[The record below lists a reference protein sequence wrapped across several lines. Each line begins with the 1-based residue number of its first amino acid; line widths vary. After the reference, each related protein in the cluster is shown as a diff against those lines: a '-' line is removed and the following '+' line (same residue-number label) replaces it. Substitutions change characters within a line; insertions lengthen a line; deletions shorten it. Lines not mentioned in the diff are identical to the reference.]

1 MGLLWFL
8 GDFKIMTS
16 FSGFYK
22 LSRKE
27 RLAKIKEFSGLTDD
41 EIKVLEAADA
51 LSFETADRMVE
62 NAIGTFQLPLGV
74 AVNFVINGQEKVIPM
89 ATEEP
94 SVIAAASN
102 GAKLALPE
110 GFKTGSTDPIMIGQI
125 QLVNVPD
132 AKKSAKEIIAKKKEI
147 IKLANKP
154 DAPMVKY
161 GGGVKELDVKEYDTP
176 RGKMLVVY
184 LFIDCRDAMG
194 ANAVNTFCET
204 LAPEFE
210 KLTGAKARLRILSNF
225 ATERIAKAKAVW
237 KKDVIGEE
245 AIEGILDAYEF
256 AAADNF
262 RAATHNKGVM
272 NGIDAVVIA
281 TGNDWR
287 AVEAGAHSFA
297 SMSGRCMPL
306 TKYKKTKSGDLEGEI
321 EIPMAV
327 GLVGGATK
335 THPTA
340 KLAVKMLGVKS
351 AGELAQIIA
360 AVGLSQNFAALKA
373 LSTEGIQRGHMELH
387 ARNVAVAAGAKGKQ
401 VDEIAEKMIAERN
414 IRQERAAELLKK

>member
-1 MGLLWFL
+1 
-8 GDFKIMTS
+8 MTS

-22 LSRKE
+22 LSRKD
-27 RLAKIKEFSGLTDD
+27 RLAKIKEFAGLTDE
-41 EIKVLEAADA
+41 EIKTLETADA
-51 LSFETADRMVE
+51 LPFETADRMVE

-74 AVNFVINGQEKVIPM
+74 AVNFVINGKEYAIPM

-102 GAKLALPE
+102 GAKLSLPQ
-110 GFKTGSTDPIMIGQI
+110 GFTASSTDPIMIGQI

-132 AKKSAKEIIAKKKEI
+132 AKKAAKQIIAKKAEI

-161 GGGVKELDVKEYDTP
+161 GGGVKELDIKEYDTP
-176 RGKMLVVY
+176 RGKMLVAY

-210 KLTGAKARLRILSNF
+210 KMTGAKARLRILSNF
-225 ATERIAKAKAVW
+225 ATQRIARAKAVW
-237 KKDVIGEE
+237 KKEAIGED

-256 AAADNF
+256 AAADAF
-262 RAATHNKGVM
+262 RAATHNKGIM
-272 NGIDAVVIA
+272 NGIDSAVIA

-287 AVEAGAHSFA
+287 AVEAGAHAYA

-335 THPTA
+335 THPVA
-340 KLAVKMLGVKS
+340 KLAVKMLGVKTS
-351 AGELAQIIA
+351 GELAQVIA

-401 VDEIAEKMIAERN
+401 VDEIAEKMICEKN

>member
-1 MGLLWFL
+1 
-8 GDFKIMTS
+8 
-16 FSGFYK
+16 
-22 LSRKE
+22 
-27 RLAKIKEFSGLTDD
+27 
-41 EIKVLEAADA
+41 
-51 LSFETADRMVE
+51 
-62 NAIGTFQLPLGV
+62 
-74 AVNFVINGQEKVIPM
+74 
-89 ATEEP
+89 
-94 SVIAAASN
+94 
-102 GAKLALPE
+102 
-110 GFKTGSTDPIMIGQI
+110 MIGQI

-132 AKKSAKEIIAKKKEI
+132 AKKAAKEIAAKKAEI

-161 GGGVKELDVKEYDTP
+161 GGGVKELDVREYGTP

-225 ATERIAKAKAVW
+225 ATQRIARAKAVW
-237 KKDVIGEE
+237 KKEIIGED
-245 AIEGILDAYEF
+245 AVEGVLDAYEF
-256 AAADNF
+256 AAADAY

-272 NGIDAVVIA
+272 NGIDAVVVA

-287 AVEAGAHSFA
+287 AVEAGAHSYA

-306 TKYKKTKSGDLEGEI
+306 TRYRKNAAGDLEGEI

-327 GLVGGATK
+327 GLVGGATR
-335 THPTA
+335 THPLA
-340 KLAVKMLGVKS
+340 RLAVKVLGAKS
-351 AGELAQIIA
+351 AGELAQTIA
-360 AVGLSQNFAALKA
+360 AVGLAQNFAALKA

-387 ARNVAVAAGAKGKQ
+387 ARNVAVAAGAKGRQ
-401 VDEIAEKMIAERN
+401 IDEIARKMVGERN

>member
-1 MGLLWFL
+1 MA
-8 GDFKIMTS
+8 S

-27 RLAKIKEFSGLTDD
+27 RLAKIKEFTGLSEE
-41 EIKVLEAADA
+41 EIKTLESADA
-51 LSFETADRMVE
+51 LSFEAADRMVE

-74 AVNFVINGQEKVIPM
+74 AVNFVINDREVVVPM

-110 GFKTGSTDPIMIGQI
+110 GFKTGATDPIMIGQI

-132 AKKSAKEIIAKKKEI
+132 AKKSAKEIAAKKKEI

-161 GGGVKELDVKEYDTP
+161 GGGVKEIDVKEYDTP

-225 ATERIAKAKAVW
+225 ATERIARAKAVW
-237 KKDVIGEE
+237 KKEVIGED

-262 RAATHNKGVM
+262 RAATHNKGIM

-287 AVEAGAHSFA
+287 AVEAGAHAYA

-306 TKYKKTKSGDLEGEI
+306 TKYKKTKSGDLEGKI

-351 AGELAQIIA
+351 SGELAQIIA

-401 VDEIAEKMIAERN
+401 IDAIAEQMISEKN
-414 IRQERAAELLKK
+414 IRVERAKEILGI